1 MSNLRCRDLYKN
13 FGGTAALDG
22 VSIDFPASGIVALV
36 GTNGAGKSTLISVLG
51 GQLEPDRGACTFGGK
66 GITGLAPYRISRL
79 GITRS
84 FQRVRLFWDM
94 SVEENILT
102 AMSDSRARKHGAR
115 RVAELLDLVGL
126 TDLVGE
132 LPRELS
138 YGQQKLLAIACCVAT
153 EARVFLLDEPV
164 AGLDPAVS
172 ARILTALVNLRASG
186 KVIVFAEHN
195 LQAVRDVAE
204 RVVVL
209 SKGKVL
215 SQGSPNEVL
224 DDPVVVEDLIG

>member
-1 MSNLRCRDLYKN
+1 M
-13 FGGTAALDG
+13 
-22 VSIDFPASGIVALV
+22 
-36 GTNGAGKSTLISVLG
+36 
-51 GQLEPDRGACTFGGK
+51 
-66 GITGLAPYRISRL
+66 
-79 GITRS
+79 
-84 FQRVRLFWDM
+84 
-94 SVEENILT
+94 
-102 AMSDSRARKHGAR
+102 
-115 RVAELLDLVGL
+115 LDLVGL